1 MNGTDPV
8 EAVTYST
15 FKKLNL
21 ETTLSK
27 LSRVLDTEHYALVV
41 HNQRLCE
48 YEIIFIMMR
57 PSLSRQKRRAFACK
71 IPFTTKEELKREKER

>member
-1 MNGTDPV
+1 M

-27 LSRVLDTEHYALVV
+27 LSRVLDTEHFALVV
-41 HNQRLCE
+41 HNQRLCKSGTAA
-48 YEIIFIMMR
+48 
-57 PSLSRQKRRAFACK
+57 PRALLLLPYMYTMFDNGQNGEHN
-71 IPFTTKEELKREKER
+71 FFNELFPNLHSWFD

>member
-1 MNGTDPV
+1 M

-27 LSRVLDTEHYALVV
+27 LSRVLDTEHFALVV
-41 HNQRLCE
+41 HNQRLCKSGTA
-48 YEIIFIMMR
+48 R
-57 PSLSRQKRRAFACK
+57 TACSAAA
-71 IPFTTKEELKREKER
+71 PTHVQHV